1 MGCKLEKS
9 EESHKRLKQS
19 RLIIWC
25 KNPDD
30 EEARI
35 QDQLASSEKN

>member
-19 RLIIWC
+19 RLDLYGVR
-25 KNPDD
+25 NPDD
-30 EEARI
+30 EEAGFRT
-35 QDQLASSEKN
+35 AC